1 MTRDVQRSAQGYTYP
16 HFRDSESSTTRAGQ
30 PARGENANAA
40 EKEAACKGNLSG
52 RLRDQVCIRGR
63 RISSTEPQAFAVW
76 QSPACPCTRR
86 RRSGLESIG
95 NFVHLFTTVEGISEI
110 IRFGGLMLL
119 ILIVF
124 AETGLL
130 VGFFL
135 PGDSLLVT
143 AGFLAATTDVL
154 SIGPVVVAL
163 SLAAIVGDSTGY
175 YIGKKAGAALYNRP
189 QSRFFNRERLLATKA
204 FYDKYGGIT
213 IVLARFMPFA
223 RTFAPVVAGV
233 AEMNYRKFLTFNIVG
248 GIGWVV
254 SMSLLGYFFG
264 QIPFVKQHI
273 EKAIVLIIV
282 LSIAPVAVHAW
293 KSRKPRAHSQAASSP
308 RR

>member
-1 MTRDVQRSAQGYTYP
+1 M
-16 HFRDSESSTTRAGQ
+16 
-30 PARGENANAA
+30 
-40 EKEAACKGNLSG
+40 
-52 RLRDQVCIRGR
+52 
-63 RISSTEPQAFAVW
+63 
-76 QSPACPCTRR
+76 
-86 RRSGLESIG
+86 ESIG
-95 NFVHLFTTVEGISEI
+95 NLVHLFTSVEGISEI

-154 SIGPVVVAL
+154 SIWPVVVTL

-175 YIGKKAGAALYNRP
+175 FIGKKAGTALYNRP
-189 QSRFFNRERLLATKA
+189 QSRFFNRGRLLATKA

-233 AEMNYRKFLTFNIVG
+233 AEMDYRRFLTFNIVG

-282 LSIAPVAVHAW
+282 LSVVPVAVHAW
-293 KSRKPRAHSQAASSP
+293 KSRKLRARPLTASGL

>member
-1 MTRDVQRSAQGYTYP
+1 VP
-16 HFRDSESSTTRAGQ
+16 L
-30 PARGENANAA
+30 ANG
-40 EKEAACKGNLSG
+40 K
-52 RLRDQVCIRGR
+52 R
-63 RISSTEPQAFAVW
+63 RPTLKALMDFI
-76 QSPACPCTRR
+76 
-86 RRSGLESIG
+86 
-95 NFVHLFTTVEGISEI
+95 HLLTTVEGISEI
-110 IRFGGLMLL
+110 IRFGGLTLL

-143 AGFLAATTDVL
+143 AGFLAATTNVL
-154 SIGPVVVAL
+154 SIGPVIVTL
-163 SLAAIVGDSTGY
+163 SIAAIVGDSTGY
-175 YIGKKAGAALYNRP
+175 YIGKRAGAALYNRP

-233 AEMNYRKFLTFNIVG
+233 AEMNYRTFLTFNIVG

-273 EKAIVLIIV
+273 EKAIILIIV
-282 LSIAPVAVHAW
+282 LSILPVAVHAW
-293 KSRKPRAHSQAASSP
+293 KSRQSRSSP
-308 RR
+308 QTASN

>member
-1 MTRDVQRSAQGYTYP
+1 MVITVP
-16 HFRDSESSTTRAGQ
+16 
-30 PARGENANAA
+30 
-40 EKEAACKGNLSG
+40 KG
-52 RLRDQVCIRGR
+52 LRH
-63 RISSTEPQAFAVW
+63 
-76 QSPACPCTRR
+76 RR
-86 RRSGLESIG
+86 RVRRRPVTIHQWRQTLEAIA
-95 NFVHLFTTVEGISEI
+95 NFIHLFTTVEGISEI

-143 AGFLAATTDVL
+143 SGFLAATTDVL
-154 SIGPVVVAL
+154 GIVPVLVSL

-175 YIGKKAGAALYNRP
+175 YIGKRAGAALYNRP
-189 QSRFFNRERLLATKA
+189 PSRFFNQGRLLATKN
-204 FYDKYGGIT
+204 FYDKYGGVT

-223 RTFAPVVAGV
+223 RTFAPVVAGI
-233 AEMNYRKFLTFNIVG
+233 AEMNYRKFLTFNVMG

-254 SMSLLGYFFG
+254 GMSLLGYFFG

-273 EKAIVLIIV
+273 EKAIVVIII

-293 KSRKPRAHSQAASSP
+293 KSRRPGANSRVASGLHS
-308 RR
+308 

>member
-1 MTRDVQRSAQGYTYP
+1 MGCLAAADPPAATRKWRP
-16 HFRDSESSTTRAGQ
+16 
-30 PARGENANAA
+30 
-40 EKEAACKGNLSG
+40 KLEA
-52 RLRDQVCIRGR
+52 
-63 RISSTEPQAFAVW
+63 
-76 QSPACPCTRR
+76 
-86 RRSGLESIG
+86 IG
-95 NFVHLFTTVEGISEI
+95 NFIHLFTTVEGISEI
-110 IRFGGLMLL
+110 IRFGGLLLL

-154 SIGPVVVAL
+154 GIVPVIVSL

-273 EKAIVLIIV
+273 EKAIVLIII
-282 LSIAPVAVHAW
+282 LSIAPVAMHAW
-293 KSRKPRAHSQAASSP
+293 KSRKRRGSSPAAS
-308 RR
+308 RLGC

>member
-1 MTRDVQRSAQGYTYP
+1 LEAFG
-16 HFRDSESSTTRAGQ
+16 HF
-30 PARGENANAA
+30 
-40 EKEAACKGNLSG
+40 
-52 RLRDQVCIRGR
+52 I
-63 RISSTEPQAFAVW
+63 
-76 QSPACPCTRR
+76 
-86 RRSGLESIG
+86 
-95 NFVHLFTTVEGISEI
+95 HLITTVEGISEI
-110 IRFGGLMLL
+110 IRYGGLLLL
-119 ILIVF
+119 IFIVF

-154 SIGPVVVAL
+154 DIWSVLVAL
-163 SLAAIVGDSTGY
+163 SLAAILGDSTGY

-189 QSRFFNRERLLATKA
+189 RSRFFHRDRLLATKA
-204 FYDKYGGIT
+204 FYDKYGGMT
-213 IVLARFMPFA
+213 IILARFMPFA

-233 AEMNYRKFLTFNIVG
+233 AEMNYRKFVTFNILG

-273 EKAIVLIIV
+273 EKAIILIIV

-293 KSRKPRAHSQAASSP
+293 RSRRSYAPPPTASSLHS
-308 RR
+308 

>member
-1 MTRDVQRSAQGYTYP
+1 
-16 HFRDSESSTTRAGQ
+16 
-30 PARGENANAA
+30 
-40 EKEAACKGNLSG
+40 
-52 RLRDQVCIRGR
+52 
-63 RISSTEPQAFAVW
+63 
-76 QSPACPCTRR
+76 
-86 RRSGLESIG
+86 LESIG
-95 NFVHLFTTVEGISEI
+95 NFVHLLTTVEGISEI

-130 VGFFL
+130 IGFFL

-154 SIGPVVVAL
+154 SIWPVVVTL
-163 SLAAIVGDSTGY
+163 SLAAIIGDSTGY
-175 YIGKKAGAALYNRP
+175 FIGKKAGTALYNRP
-189 QSRFFNRERLLATKA
+189 QSRLFNRERLLVTKA

-233 AEMNYRKFLTFNIVG
+233 AEMDYRRFLTFNIVG
-248 GIGWVV
+248 GIGWVAG
-254 SMSLLGYFFG
+254 MSLLGYFFG

-282 LSIAPVAVHAW
+282 LSVVPVAVHAW
-293 KSRKPRAHSQAASSP
+293 KSRKRRASSLTASSL
-308 RR
+308 RL

>member
-1 MTRDVQRSAQGYTYP
+1 L
-16 HFRDSESSTTRAGQ
+16 DS
-30 PARGENANAA
+30 
-40 EKEAACKGNLSG
+40 L
-52 RLRDQVCIRGR
+52 
-63 RISSTEPQAFAVW
+63 
-76 QSPACPCTRR
+76 
-86 RRSGLESIG
+86 G
-95 NFVHLFTTVEGISEI
+95 NFIHLITTVEGISQI

-130 VGFFL
+130 IGFFL

-143 AGFLAATTDVL
+143 AGFLAATTDILDIWSVL
-154 SIGPVVVAL
+154 ITL
-163 SLAAIVGDSTGY
+163 SAAAIIGDSTGY

-189 QSRFFNRERLLATKA
+189 QSRFFHRERLLTTKA
-204 FYDKYGGIT
+204 FYEKYGGMT
-213 IVLARFMPFA
+213 IILARFMPFA
-223 RTFAPVVAGV
+223 RTFAPVVAGI
-233 AEMNYRKFLTFNIVG
+233 AEMDYRKFVTFNIVG

-273 EKAIVLIIV
+273 EKVIVLIIV

-293 KSRKPRAHSQAASSP
+293 KSRKTHASSAGVTE
-308 RR
+308 